1 MAGFPAR
8 ANESDGQR
16 EWRLRV
22 RHLFDGVAS
31 RYDGA
36 RSSYPA
42 ELVDWMVAT
51 ARLTQGAQVLEIGC
65 GTGQLTS
72 QLAARGFTVTAIDM
86 GAAMIELARARV
98 RDPHV
103 RFEPT
108 SFEDFSAP
116 AASFDLVTS
125 ASAFHW
131 LDPAV

>member
-1 MAGFPAR
+1 MAVFPAR

-22 RHLFDGVAS
+22 RDLFDGVAS

-51 ARLTQGAQVLEIGC
+51 ARLSQGAQVLEIGC

-72 QLAARGFTVTAIDM
+72 QLAARGFNVTAIDM
-86 GAAMIELARARV
+86 GTAMIELARARARGHISIRSDIV
-98 RDPHV
+98 RGFLGARRFFRSRHV
-103 RFEPT
+103 RVGL
-108 SFEDFSAP
+108 SLA
-116 AASFDLVTS
+116 
-125 ASAFHW
+125 
-131 LDPAV
+131 

>member
-1 MAGFPAR
+1 MAVFPSR

-22 RHLFDGVAS
+22 RHLFGGVAS

-51 ARLTQGAQVLEIGC
+51 ARLSQGARVLEIGR

-72 QLAARGFTVTAIDM
+72 QLAARGFNVTAIDM

-98 RDPHV
+98 R
-103 RFEPT
+103 
-108 SFEDFSAP
+108 
-116 AASFDLVTS
+116 
-125 ASAFHW
+125 
-131 LDPAV
+131 